1 MTLPTPTPDEMAKI
15 EQAKARHAELKAKGE
30 YEATVSY
37 KPARAGINAFNKKLT
52 TVTNYRISEFYKA
65 SKVRQAL
72 ASVKLEMHYY
82 KHPAEVTQLDT
93 STATV
98 NQADGELIDNE
109 AIKSQLLKHLPAV
122 KHHLESL
129 ASDYLAV
136 TEWHK
141 IPADNDRAIKP
152 LKAYFEALPSG
163 GFKLKSGK
171 QKELLDAL
179 AKLPKHTSTSL
190 MLTEQADAELLLP
203 SGIVAVQK
211 LTEQIGIE
219 PVGEVMAYL
228 NSNPATGRHN
238 TVIGGDGTQYKDT
251 ADVITTAIHT
261 SHKIA
266 LEYLVA
272 TLARM
277 REQADSTAKRS
288 RARSNI
294 RDGHDALPR
303 PATTTLGELFE
314 SSRFDTERLIR
325 IYDDDIRTPEKLH
338 EVGGYKLH
346 ATQQLLPLFKASNDY
361 KTLEDLLRANI
372 PQLEKVLI
380 TVLREAEKTGGLKDG
395 DRWTKIAT
403 LAEPMY
409 KEQIAKRGKLDK
421 VYREAYTN
429 NLRML
434 DALQFYR
441 YEKPSKSGGGIYSK
455 FKFIELKK
463 IETNKAGNVM
473 AVKWALHPEFIKI
486 AHTLIYVNAD
496 KFLEIKSPNAQML
509 ATYINDTFV
518 MSDAQANRT
527 IKGEPISRQARL
539 LADKAGL
546 SKSNVTERY
555 RYLTDNLN
563 ELEELGII
571 KWQASNGG
579 KQVKA
584 TDKSSQKVIIWPSK
598 NTSGSHITRALN
610 ASNKQAEQAELTAR
624 QAELKK
630 LVNIYRNDLKA
641 AKDSTEYKKYLASDL
656 GVKEQEIDLMLF
668 KGTKTS
674 KPQPITDGLLQRIRG
689 LASD

>member
-1 MTLPTPTPDEMAKI
+1 MSDGADKSLLQQLADGDFKAAADSV
-15 EQAKARHAELKAKGE
+15 EQAKRSSAGMATLKRQGE
-30 YEATVSY
+30 DDAASIKSLIQHY
-37 KPARAGINAFNKKLT
+37 NKSL
-52 TVTNYRISEFYKA
+52 TVTNQYRIREFYKP
-65 SKVRQAL
+65 SKVKAALQAITVSDDLAEIKAKLLANPDAVKAFYERYKDDYLSETISHILPKQGTKEFKQLAGHTEANSDDTLVMLKANESRERITGLLGSGKVKELEQAL
-72 ASVKLEMHYY
+72 STDKHRKLLL
-82 KHPAEVTQLDT
+82 AEL
-93 STATV
+93 
-98 NQADGELIDNE
+98 
-109 AIKSQLLKHLPAV
+109 
-122 KHHLESL
+122 
-129 ASDYLAV
+129 
-136 TEWHK
+136 
-141 IPADNDRAIKP
+141 
-152 LKAYFEALPSG
+152 EALPTG
-163 GFKLKSGK
+163 RAYGLNTNEQDLTPAMQGVY
-171 QKELLDAL
+171 ELA
-179 AKLPKHTSTSL
+179 
-190 MLTEQADAELLLP
+190 
-203 SGIVAVQK
+203 
-211 LTEQIGIE
+211 EQIGIE
-219 PVGEVMAYL
+219 PSGNVIV
-228 NSNPATGRHN
+228 
-238 TVIGGDGTQYKDT
+238 TVNYGDGVKRELR
-251 ADVITTAIHT
+251 A
-261 SHKIA
+261 SHYNIRKLLA
-266 LEYLVA
+266 V
-272 TLARM
+272 TLARIK
-277 REQADSTAKRS
+277 EQADSTAKS

-294 RDGHDALPR
+294 KDGHDALPR
-303 PATTTLGELFE
+303 PVTTTLSELFE
-314 SSRFDTERLIR
+314 SSTFDTERLIR

-361 KTLEDLLRANI
+361 KTLQDLLKANI

-395 DRWTKIAT
+395 DRWTKITA

-434 DALQFYR
+434 DALKFFK
-441 YEKPSKSGGGIYSK
+441 YEKPSKSGGGIYTK
-455 FKFIELKK
+455 FKFIEIKK
-463 IETNKAGNVM
+463 LETNKAGNVV

-527 IKGEPISRQARL
+527 IKGEPISRQASL
-539 LADKAGL
+539 LANKAGL
-546 SKSNVTERY
+546 SKSNITERY
-555 RYLTDNLN
+555 RYLTDSLN
-563 ELEELGII
+563 ELEALGII
-571 KWQASNGG
+571 KWQAGNGG

-656 GVKEQEIDLMLF
+656 GVEEQEIDLMLL

-674 KPQPITDGLLQRIRG
+674 KPQPITDSILKRIRG
-689 LASD
+689 LVSDYDS

>member
-1 MTLPTPTPDEMAKI
+1 M
-15 EQAKARHAELKAKGE
+15 AELKPDELVTAGSAKVLSHDVKDIISH
-30 YEATVSY
+30 Y
-37 KPARAGINAFNKKLT
+37 NKSLA
-52 TVTNYRISEFYKA
+52 VTSQHRIGEFYKPSQVKRA
-65 SKVRQAL
+65 LQAINVSDDL
-72 ASVKLEMHYY
+72 AEIKAKLL
-82 KHPAEVTQLDT
+82 A
-93 STATV
+93 
-98 NQADGELIDNE
+98 N
-109 AIKSQLLKHLPAV
+109 LPAV
-122 KHHLESL
+122 KEFYERYKNDYLSVTVSHVIPKADTKEFRSL
-129 ASDYLAV
+129 ASYFT
-136 TEWHK
+136 TEGGSNRVW
-141 IPADNDRAIKP
+141 I
-152 LKAYFEALPSG
+152 LKDEAKRKELLKELEALPTG
-163 GFKLKSGK
+163 KAYGFNTNEQDITPAMQGVY
-171 QKELLDAL
+171 DL
-179 AKLPKHTSTSL
+179 A
-190 MLTEQADAELLLP
+190 
-203 SGIVAVQK
+203 
-211 LTEQIGIE
+211 EQIGIE
-219 PVGEVMAYL
+219 PQGSVFV
-228 NSNPATGRHN
+228 
-238 TVIGGDGTQYKDT
+238 TVNYGDGVKRELR
-251 ADVITTAIHT
+251 A
-261 SHKIA
+261 SHYNIRK
-266 LEYLVA
+266 LLTV
-272 TLARM
+272 TLARIK
-277 REQADSTAKRS
+277 EQADSTAKS

-294 RDGHDALPR
+294 KDGHDALPR
-303 PATTTLGELFE
+303 PVTTTLGELFE

-361 KTLEDLLRANI
+361 KTLQDLLKANI

-463 IETNKAGNVM
+463 IETNKAGNVV

-563 ELEELGII
+563 ELEALGII
-571 KWQASNGG
+571 KWQAGNGG

-610 ASNKQAEQAELTAR
+610 ASNKQAEQAEQKAR
-624 QAELKK
+624 QDELKK
-630 LVNIYRNDLKA
+630 LVSIYRNDLKA
-641 AKDSTEYKKYLASDL
+641 ASDATDYKEYLANDL
-656 GVKEQEIDLMLF
+656 GIAEQEIDLMLF

-674 KPQPITDGLLQRIRG
+674 KPQPITDSILKRIRG
-689 LASD
+689 LVSDYES